1 MLYLKSKNLIVHE
14 LKIRVQLKEDIPVDR
29 VMEAEAGFID
39 SMLAKDESWL
49 RFHEENKSKLYSF
62 SGLWPIEKNGVYK
75 KGKCYVITIRS
86 VDEGFVSYI
95 GMCNH
100 TDPKMETLEVSY
112 KQISKKLIEKIYTL
126 TPVVL
131 KAEDGYWRKQKNLD
145 DFERLLFENAIKKY
159 NQFTGEKAD
168 EDFELYTDIFFL
180 NRKPISSRYKNI
192 HLIGDKIELRISDN
206 PQAQE
211 LAYFITAVGLG
222 ENCSRG
228 FGFCNYKWI

>member
-1 MLYLKSKNLIVHE
+1 MKSKNLIVHE

-29 VMEAEAGFID
+29 VMEVEAGFID

-180 NRKPISSRYKNI
+180 NRKPISRRYKNI

>member
-1 MLYLKSKNLIVHE
+1 MKSKNLIVHE

-29 VMEAEAGFID
+29 VMEVEAGFID

-75 KGKCYVITIRS
+75 KGNCYVITIRS

>member
-1 MLYLKSKNLIVHE
+1 MKSKNLIVHE

-29 VMEAEAGFID
+29 VMEVEAGFID

-100 TDPKMETLEVSY
+100 TDPKMEILEVSY

>member
-1 MLYLKSKNLIVHE
+1 MKSKNLIVHE

-29 VMEAEAGFID
+29 VMEVEAGFID

-168 EDFELYTDIFFL
+168 ENFELYTDIFFL

>member
-1 MLYLKSKNLIVHE
+1 MKSKNLIVHE

-29 VMEAEAGFID
+29 VMEVEAGFID

-126 TPVVL
+126 TPMVL

>member
-1 MLYLKSKNLIVHE
+1 MKSKNLIVHE

-29 VMEAEAGFID
+29 VMEVEAGFID

-86 VDEGFVSYI
+86 VDEGFVSYV

>member
-1 MLYLKSKNLIVHE
+1 MKSKNLIVHE

-29 VMEAEAGFID
+29 VMEVEAGFID

-100 TDPKMETLEVSY
+100 TDPKIETLEVSY

>member
-1 MLYLKSKNLIVHE
+1 MKSKNLIVHE

-29 VMEAEAGFID
+29 VMEVEAGFID

-100 TDPKMETLEVSY
+100 TDSKMETLEVSY

>member
-1 MLYLKSKNLIVHE
+1 MKSKNLIVHE

-29 VMEAEAGFID
+29 VMEVEAGFID

>member
-1 MLYLKSKNLIVHE
+1 MKSKNLIVHE

-29 VMEAEAGFID
+29 VMEVEAGFID

-86 VDEGFVSYI
+86 VDEGFISYI

>member
-1 MLYLKSKNLIVHE
+1 MKSKNLIVHE

-29 VMEAEAGFID
+29 VMEVEAGFID

-49 RFHEENKSKLYSF
+49 RFHEEKKSKLYSF

-86 VDEGFVSYI
+86 VDEGFISYI

-145 DFERLLFENAIKKY
+145 DFERLLFENAIKKCHEPR
-159 NQFTGEKAD
+159 TTSSD
-168 EDFELYTDIFFL
+168 EACKSF
-180 NRKPISSRYKNI
+180 
-192 HLIGDKIELRISDN
+192 
-206 PQAQE
+206 
-211 LAYFITAVGLG
+211 
-222 ENCSRG
+222 
-228 FGFCNYKWI
+228 

>member
-1 MLYLKSKNLIVHE
+1 MKSKNLIVHE

>member
-1 MLYLKSKNLIVHE
+1 MKSKNLIVHE

-29 VMEAEAGFID
+29 VMEVEAGFID

-100 TDPKMETLEVSY
+100 TDTKMETLEVSY

>member
-1 MLYLKSKNLIVHE
+1 M
-14 LKIRVQLKEDIPVDR
+14 
-29 VMEAEAGFID
+29 
-39 SMLAKDESWL
+39 
-49 RFHEENKSKLYSF
+49 
-62 SGLWPIEKNGVYK
+62 
-75 KGKCYVITIRS
+75 
-86 VDEGFVSYI
+86 
-95 GMCNH
+95 
-100 TDPKMETLEVSY
+100 
-112 KQISKKLIEKIYTL
+112 
-126 TPVVL
+126 VL

-145 DFERLLFENAIKKY
+145 DFERLLFENGIKKY